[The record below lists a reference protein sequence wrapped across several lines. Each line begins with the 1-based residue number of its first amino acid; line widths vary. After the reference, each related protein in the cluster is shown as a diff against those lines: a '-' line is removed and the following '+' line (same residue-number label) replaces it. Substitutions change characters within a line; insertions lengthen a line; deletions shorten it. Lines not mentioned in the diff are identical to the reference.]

1 MTTVDNYGDTI
12 ESAVKPPTW
21 GQLHQ
26 ELQRRW
32 PHMDN
37 TSLERAADFAH
48 DKLHA
53 LMIADQT
60 QRTALGDLSNQIK
73 ARIDERDAARAE
85 VEALRAQVAEAQAMI
100 PNEHALAVVRRMA
113 YGFDWLG
120 HFDDDD
126 PLVLAF
132 ESWLATLPTPEAQ
145 P

>member
-1 MTTVDNYGDTI
+1 MTNETDWVYL
-12 ESAVKPPTW
+12 E
-21 GQLHQ
+21 QLH
-26 ELQRRW
+26 
-32 PHMDN
+32 
-37 TSLERAADFAH
+37 
-48 DKLHA
+48 
-53 LMIADQT
+53 
-60 QRTALGDLSNQIK
+60 K
-73 ARIDERDAARAE
+73 ARLELDDIAAIGMMGWEAALEENKRLAAE

-120 HFDDDD
+120 PFDDDD